1 MALKGVDISRTV
13 SAGGLV
19 FEALRRAIIEGSLK
33 DGDSLR
39 QDEIARLFN
48 TSRIPVRE
56 AITMLEQQGLVKN
69 HRFKGAVVVGLS
81 LDEAGE
87 IFDFR
92 CIRLC
97 CTNRVRDSSRE
108 SSVIAGPHEQT
119 DTPDLQDPEL
129 ASLQRGAQAP
139 GLADDLVRSC
149 HDLGCRADRQARP
162 PARLQ

>member
-1 MALKGVDISRTV
+1 ME
-13 SAGGLV
+13 LV
-19 FEALRRAIIEGSLK
+19 A
-33 DGDSLR
+33 
-39 QDEIARLFN
+39 EITHWVPAMKL
-48 TSRIPVRE
+48 
-56 AITMLEQQGLVKN
+56 
-69 HRFKGAVVVGLS
+69 LS
-81 LDEAGE
+81 LALAAIFVAFGIAKFARYEQDAVKTLVAGHP
-87 IFDFR
+87 ILRFG
-92 CIRLC
+92 RLC